1 MGKLYLLL
9 IIIPPAL
16 FLAIWLNHVYVQWK
30 EDRVFWKQVDA
41 MIEKRE
47 QEYLKNIKRALE
59 KTTPII
65 VDFIKKNQKQ

>member
-9 IIIPPAL
+9 MIIPSAL